1 MHYLQAFVNKQEQY
15 EAMDGKQLIEKI
27 FVFDK
32 AFHDIKRSNQETAAW
47 QNLKEKAIQIEDAGF
62 QPSDD
67 DLYLLSKELTAATFV
82 DRSQTFSLDP
92 DHAAKYKDGF
102 HVALDKREDGLYA
115 VARQK
120 DGTLEAFS
128 IRPDIA
134 EHYRETSSCVFCGDK
149 KRQTIVVPVILN
161 LDPLEEEMGL
171 SKDGVYIYEKDAKL
185 YEKNQLGMP
194 RFPEAVK
201 AAPGLAS
208 YEAKLKED
216 IFKAFPENN
225 PVAGVSFSFGSE
237 DPMWLD
243 FKTAIETS
251 RPLTAYELMLLD
263 TAVCEC
269 EKAEKVGSY
278 SFAQNWDFAFEEVTG
293 FGRKLSE
300 AQDFADAVSSIPDN
314 GMTMEQ

>member
-67 DLYLLSKELTAATFV
+67 DLYQLSNGLAAATLV
-82 DRSQTFSLDP
+82 DRSQAFSLGP

-149 KRQTIVVPVILN
+149 KRQTIVIPVILN
-161 LDPLEEEMGL
+161 LDPLEEEMGI

-185 YEKNQLGMP
+185 YEKNQLGIP

-208 YEAKLKED
+208 YEARLKED
-216 IFKAFPENN
+216 VSKAFPEKN
-225 PVAGVSFSFGSE
+225 PLARVSFAFGGE

-243 FKTAIETS
+243 FKTVMETS

-269 EKAEKVGSY
+269 EKAEKVGPY
-278 SFAQNWDFAFEEVTG
+278 SFAQNWDFALEEVTG
-293 FGRKLSE
+293 PGCELSE
-300 AQDFADAVSSIPDN
+300 EQDFADAVSSIPDDESA
-314 GMTMEQ
+314 MEQ